1 MTICTVASDRN
12 PYFGDPFAAL
22 TGQADSPPTG
32 RMPRQQEYRHA
43 NRARVNAAE
52 TDPWRGLN
60 VEPSQGCWYRL
71 GTICSD
77 AVGGRTH
84 NDAMAST
91 GRFSSEPLASADRPQ
106 QSGRIVVGVDASQG
120 SLNALLWALGEARAR
135 KIPVHAVLAWQYRPN
150 WVDPGLGS
158 MFPLGY
164 VPDDGGPPHE
174 FADAVA
180 SVEKLLDAA
189 VSKATESDPESAT
202 DPVRIT
208 QETVEGHAAQ
218 VLLESVN
225 WMRHTGGRLSR
236 TRRIRRG
243 NTRLRQPPCRVPLA
257 VPRGG
262 RPRPAAGGE
271 GLNNLVQIMS
281 VSCPGRLA

>member
-1 MTICTVASDRN
+1 
-12 PYFGDPFAAL
+12 
-22 TGQADSPPTG
+22 
-32 RMPRQQEYRHA
+32 
-43 NRARVNAAE
+43 
-52 TDPWRGLN
+52 

-135 KIPVHAVLAWQYRPN
+135 KIPVHAVLAWQYRPS

-164 VPDDGGPPHE
+164 VPDGI
-174 FADAVA
+174 AVA
-180 SVEKLLDAA
+180 
-189 VSKATESDPESAT
+189 
-202 DPVRIT
+202 RC
-208 QETVEGHAAQ
+208 TVERLMPALGLSGAVRGAALQ
-218 VLLESVN
+218 DHVT
-225 WMRHTGGRLSR
+225 H
-236 TRRIRRG
+236 
-243 NTRLRQPPCRVPLA
+243 RQ
-257 VPRGG
+257 
-262 RPRPAAGGE
+262 AG
-271 GLNNLVQIMS
+271 S
-281 VSCPGRLA
+281 

>member
-1 MTICTVASDRN
+1 M
-12 PYFGDPFAAL
+12 
-22 TGQADSPPTG
+22 
-32 RMPRQQEYRHA
+32 
-43 NRARVNAAE
+43 
-52 TDPWRGLN
+52 
-60 VEPSQGCWYRL
+60 EPSQGCWYRL

-135 KIPVHAVLAWQYRPN
+135 KIPVHAVLAWQYRPS

-180 SVEKLLDAA
+180 SVKMLLDAA
-189 VSKATESDPESAT
+189 VSRPQNPTRRA
-202 DPVRIT
+202 
-208 QETVEGHAAQ
+208 
-218 VLLESVN
+218 
-225 WMRHTGGRLSR
+225 
-236 TRRIRRG
+236 RRIRSESRRRRWKDTPPRCCSRALLDATHWWSALTDTADSSGRCSAPSATISCPTRG
-243 NTRLRQPPCRVPLA
+243 APWWSSPPRS
-257 VPRGG
+257 G
-262 RPRPAAGGE
+262 RRRAE
-271 GLNNLVQIMS
+271 QSRQIMS